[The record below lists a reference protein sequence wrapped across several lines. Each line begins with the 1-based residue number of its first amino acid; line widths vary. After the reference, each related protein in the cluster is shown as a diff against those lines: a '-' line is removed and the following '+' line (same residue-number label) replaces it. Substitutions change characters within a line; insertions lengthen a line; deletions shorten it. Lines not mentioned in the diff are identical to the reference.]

1 MPRENLRTI
10 SIPDLSTLHQPL
22 SRSTNIEQREPEPIE
37 KIESEPG
44 QGTGEPFEGRKPPAR
59 SSISKVV
66 EMYPSLGAPPREHMI
81 PFTARIPLSMINE
94 LTKVCQGRD
103 KSPLV
108 RDFIAA
114 GLATLRAPRDK
125 EETG

>member
-1 MPRENLRTI
+1 LLT
-10 SIPDLSTLHQPL
+10 D
-22 SRSTNIEQREPEPIE
+22 
-37 KIESEPG
+37 
-44 QGTGEPFEGRKPPAR
+44 TGDTRKPVA
-59 SSISKVV
+59 KVV
-66 EMYPSLGAPPREHMI
+66 PMYPSLAAPPREHMI

-94 LTKVCQGRD
+94 VTEVCRVRGID

-114 GLATLRAPRDK
+114 GLATLRAPLDN

>member
-1 MPRENLRTI
+1 MTGATGLAVEAGVF
-10 SIPDLSTLHQPL
+10 PD
-22 SRSTNIEQREPEPIE
+22 
-37 KIESEPG
+37 
-44 QGTGEPFEGRKPPAR
+44 RKPVA
-59 SSISKVV
+59 KVV
-66 EMYPSLGAPPREHMI
+66 EMYPSLAAPPREHMI

-94 LTKVCQGRD
+94 VTAVCEARGID

-114 GLATLRAPRDK
+114 GLATLREPRDK